1 MDDLSVD
8 PSLKRSLDAL
18 GKAERARLRTK
29 PGLNMTPNPAKIFVA
44 AASAAILLTSSN
56 LMAQERLSEND
67 IDWCKENLT
76 YYSALGRHA
85 FLENQH
91 WSMRARVCAHL
102 YDDPLWQSSS
112 PDRAAQLIERSAYYI
127 DYEIEM
133 SENRAKTGVWN
144 PGTKPVSERETLEDQ
159 LRRQGQR
166 IVELEKIIEQKDQ
179 LISEQVKTIQR
190 LYSQG
195 N

>member
-1 MDDLSVD
+1 
-8 PSLKRSLDAL
+8 
-18 GKAERARLRTK
+18 
-29 PGLNMTPNPAKIFVA
+29 MTSNFAKIFVA
-44 AASAAILLTSSN
+44 AVAAAISLASSN

-76 YYSALGRHA
+76 YYSALGLYA

-102 YDDPLWQSSS
+102 YDDPLWQSNS
-112 PDRAAQLIERSAYYI
+112 PDRVAQLVERSTHYI
-127 DYEIEM
+127 NYEIEM
-133 SENRAKTGVWN
+133 SKNRAKTGVWN
-144 PGTKPVSERETLEDQ
+144 PDTKPVSEGKTLEDQ

-179 LISEQVKTIQR
+179 LISEQMKTIQR
-190 LYSQG
+190 LHGQG